1 MDEKSLENAL
11 SSLGEKILFLQSA
24 VSFLEAELGRLLIV
38 PDGDQA
44 IAFRFAS
51 PNIVH
56 FCILHLIRVVSC
68 LNATIVLARHGY
80 VQEICVL
87 IRTGYEF
94 ISKVDYVSTGYY
106 DPEQRQKVKLYVE
119 RYFSDSTRKPKRLD
133 KDVSPR
139 QKEINEGLQKN
150 YENTTKAPKPS
161 DDERGIAEMH
171 RYVLSVFGNYV
182 HARYPEVMD
191 MFGGTPVQLHMS
203 GMKGTPK
210 DAENIVQIYTLFES
224 TDLSLKNVYL
234 RLGYANSDSTPPSL
248 REWAR
253 SFD

>member
-11 SSLGEKILFLQSA
+11 SNLSKKILFLQSA
-24 VSFLEAELGRLLIV
+24 VSFLESELSRPLIV

-44 IAFRFAS
+44 IAFRFS
-51 PNIVH
+51 NPSIVH
-56 FCILHLIRVVSC
+56 FCVLHLIRVVSC
-68 LNATIVLARHGY
+68 LNALIVLARYGY

-94 ISKVDYVSTGYY
+94 LSKVDYVSTGYY
-106 DPEQRQKVKLYVE
+106 DPEQREKVKLYVE
-119 RYFSDSTRKPKRLD
+119 RYFSDNTRKPKRLD
-133 KDVSPR
+133 KDVSLR

-150 YENTTKAPKPS
+150 YENTTRSPKAP
-161 DDERGIAEMH
+161 DDERGVAEMH
-171 RYVLSVFGNYV
+171 RYVLSVFSNYV

-191 MFGGTPVQLHMS
+191 MFGGTPVQPHMV

-210 DAENIVQIYTLFES
+210 DAENIVQIYTFFDS
-224 TDLSLKNVYL
+224 TNLSLKNVYL
-234 RLGYANSDSTPPSL
+234 RLGYANSDVTPPSL
-248 REWAR
+248 REWAK